1 MAPRLVLVAMACAL
15 LTSCETLETSAAP
28 CSQGDGEPVPWTML
42 QEPPANALSYMQMA
56 IADDTIGNRWS
67 YWRSIWF
74 AGPDGEIML
83 CRVGAGL
90 CKHGPGYSTATAPSQ
105 TTGSSSFAAADQTYV
120 PASVVRPAI

>member
-1 MAPRLVLVAMACAL
+1 MAPRLVLAARACSL

-42 QEPPANALSYMQMA
+42 QEPPANAVSYMQMA

-83 CRVGAGL
+83 CRVGAGFVQARTWVFDSNGAL
-90 CKHGPGYSTATAPSQ
+90 TDDGIILLRG
-105 TTGSSSFAAADQTYV
+105 G
-120 PASVVRPAI
+120 